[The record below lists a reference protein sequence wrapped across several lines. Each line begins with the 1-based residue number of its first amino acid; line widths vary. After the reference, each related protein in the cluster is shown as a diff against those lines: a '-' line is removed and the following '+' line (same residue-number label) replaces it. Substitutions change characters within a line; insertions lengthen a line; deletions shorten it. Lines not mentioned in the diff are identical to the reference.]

1 MGHSIARWDGDTLVV
16 DVVGFNDKTL
26 VSGHR
31 HTDEMHV
38 VERYR
43 RTAYNTIEYT
53 ATVEDPNVFAEP
65 LVYSGKLTLHPEWE
79 IGEYVCTENNK
90 NYAELFPD

>member
-1 MGHSIARWDGDTLVV
+1 
-16 DVVGFNDKTL
+16 
-26 VSGHR
+26 
-31 HTDEMHV
+31 MHV